1 MIIPTSSEAT
11 PMPSRRKLLQFGA
24 AALPVLALGAVLP
37 TAAHA
42 ASTDYAPG
50 DLAPSTDYASSAGL
64 QAATAT
70 PPLRMPAETDRH
82 DRTFMAWPALSTIWG
97 RQLSGVRDDI
107 ARVAYAIS
115 KYEPVVVVARPS
127 QAADARYW
135 LGRGSTHGIT
145 VLEIANDDL
154 WIRDFGPTFL
164 TAPGAVAGLDTNF
177 NGWGKSGTS
186 YYQPYAEDAAV
197 AATLLHGYG
206 VNRITAPF
214 TGEGGSLETDGQGTL
229 LATVSSLVNA
239 NRNPGMSQDQV
250 EQALKDGLGVS
261 KVIWLPGLAGQDI
274 TDGHIDCLARF
285 TAPGRVILDQ
295 PGPGT
300 AQIWI
305 DVYQESK
312 RILANATDAQG
323 RPLAITELPGPDRQ
337 SIRGRGK
344 DFLSSYTNYYTANG
358 AVFVPQF
365 GDAVADGAAYAI
377 LQAAYPDRDVV
388 QLNID
393 NIAGGGGGIH
403 CATQSQPSVPPAV

>member
-1 MIIPTSSEAT
+1 MTISTSPEVAST
-11 PMPSRRKLLQFGA
+11 TSRRRLLQFGA

-37 TAAHA
+37 TAAPA
-42 ASTDYAPG
+42 AGAGFRAAP
-50 DLAPSTDYASSAGL
+50 
-64 QAATAT
+64 AT
-70 PPLRMPAETDRH
+70 PQLRMPAETDRH
-82 DRTFMAWPALSTIWG
+82 DRTFMAWPARSTIWG

-107 ARVAYAIS
+107 ARVAHAIS
-115 KYEPVVVVARPS
+115 MYEPVVVVARPS

-135 LGRGSTHGIT
+135 LGRGSTYGIT

-177 NGWGKSGTS
+177 NGRGKSGTP
-186 YYQPYAEDAAV
+186 YYQPYADDAAV

-206 VNRITAPF
+206 VNRIAAPF

-239 NRNPGMSQDQV
+239 NRNPGRSRAQV
-250 EQALKDGLGVS
+250 EQALKAGLGVS

-274 TDGHIDCLARF
+274 TDCHIDCLARF
-285 TAPGRVILDQ
+285 TAPGKIILDQ

-312 RILANATDAQG
+312 RILANATDARG
-323 RPLAITELPGPDRQ
+323 RPLAVTELPGPDRQ
-337 SIRGRGK
+337 LIRGRGR

-365 GDAVADGAAYAI
+365 GDAAADGTAYAI
-377 LQAAYPDRDVV
+377 LQAAHPDRDVV

-403 CATQSQPSVPPAV
+403 CATQSQPSVPAA